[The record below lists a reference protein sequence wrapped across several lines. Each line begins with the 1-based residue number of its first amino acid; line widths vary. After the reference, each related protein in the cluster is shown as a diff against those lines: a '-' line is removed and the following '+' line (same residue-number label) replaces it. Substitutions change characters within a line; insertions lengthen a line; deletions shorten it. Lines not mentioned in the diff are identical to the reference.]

1 MNIKKYKN
9 KLRLIVIYT
18 DNYNNKKYIEAKEKY
33 KKYIKSFHKRYVK
46 LITNKSKKNKFKI
59 QLIGFDNKVKKSYN
73 RMKVKQIMNDIN
85 KMPMGYLRNNK
96 DKLVNLSLYE
106 DYNPKTTIKNLGFKN
121 KEKALY
127 TINKIKDKKLT
138 YQKNVIN
145 TMYNRAKYHPNRT
158 KDMEEAMK
166 VFKKYLDKRRTKKL
180 RQKK

>member
-18 DNYNNKKYIEAKEKY
+18 DNYSNKKYIEAKRNY
-33 KKYIKSFHKRYVK
+33 KKYIKKFHKRYVK
-46 LITNKSKKNKFKI
+46 LITYKSIKNKFKI
-59 QLIGFDNKVKKSYN
+59 QLIGFDNKVKKTYDKI
-73 RMKVKQIMNDIN
+73 KVNLIINDID
-85 KMPMGYLRNNK
+85 KMPMGYLKNNK
-96 DKLVNLSLYE
+96 NKLVNLSLYE

-158 KDMEEAMK
+158 KDMEAAMK
-166 VFKKYLDKRRTKKL
+166 VFKKWLK
-180 RQKK
+180 